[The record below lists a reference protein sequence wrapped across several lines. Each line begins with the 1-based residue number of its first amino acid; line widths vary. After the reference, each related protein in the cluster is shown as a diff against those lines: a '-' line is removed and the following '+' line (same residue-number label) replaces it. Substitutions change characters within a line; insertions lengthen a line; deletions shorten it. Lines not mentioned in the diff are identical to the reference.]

1 MKQYLP
7 SRKFVISLIIIL
19 AFIGIVFGA
28 YKLIIYFKN
37 KQSSKGPQKVLV
49 KELVQKDSNKNGIP
63 DWEEY
68 LWGLDPQ
75 KNGEENKTFILNKKK
90 SLIIENPSLLEE
102 EAELTENEL
111 LSREVFAIIMA
122 MQESGNITDESI
134 KYIADQIGGKI
145 VSEPLPD
152 IYTKAMLTTTIDT
165 EDTVLDYY
173 DSINEIIN
181 KYSNENIGQ
190 ELVFI
195 SQGLSRN
202 DETALLLTKRVALAY
217 KNFGAD
223 LMKITVPEGLSE
235 LNTSLANNYNKTS
248 ESIYDLTE
256 MLSDTLTGMKGLLN
270 YNKYSDA
277 LIYDLDKLETVLT
290 KMN

>member
-7 SRKFVISLIIIL
+7 SRKFVIGLIIIL

-75 KNGEENKTFILNKKK
+75 KNGEENKTFILDKKK
-90 SLIIENPSLLEE
+90 SLIIENPSLLED

-111 LSREVFAIIMA
+111 LSREVFAVIMA

-134 KYIADQIGGKI
+134 QYIADQIGGKI

-152 IYTKAMLTTTIDT
+152 IYTRGMLTTTIDT
-165 EDTVLDYY
+165 EDTVMDYY
-173 DSINEIIN
+173 DKINEIIL
-181 KYSNENIGQ
+181 KYGDEHIGE

-202 DETALLLTKRVALAY
+202 DENALQLTKRVALAY

-223 LMKITVPEGLSE
+223 LMKITVPESLAGL
-235 LNTSLANNYNKTS
+235 NISLANNYNKTS

-270 YNKYSDA
+270 YNKYSDT
-277 LIYDLDKLETVLT
+277 LMNDLDKLEIILT
-290 KMN
+290 KIN